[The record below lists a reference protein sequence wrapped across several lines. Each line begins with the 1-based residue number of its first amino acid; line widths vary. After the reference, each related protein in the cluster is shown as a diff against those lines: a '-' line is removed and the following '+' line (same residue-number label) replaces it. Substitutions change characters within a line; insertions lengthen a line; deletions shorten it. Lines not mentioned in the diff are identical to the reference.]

1 MKKYAAIRQQL
12 LIRREA
18 LNKRINQLS
27 NSARHIDEPLTAD
40 FAEQAVE
47 RQNDEVLEALG
58 EAGRQELIQ
67 INYALAHLEA
77 GDYGIC
83 DSCGATIP
91 PARLEVLPFS
101 DLCVTCAEKQAID

>member
-1 MKKYAAIRQQL
+1 MKKYEAIHQQL
-12 LIRREA
+12 LIRREE
-18 LNKRINQLS
+18 LNQRIKKLS

-58 EAGRQELIQ
+58 DAGRHELVQ
-67 INYALAHLEA
+67 INHALAHIEA
-77 GDYGIC
+77 GEYGIC

-91 PARLEVLPFS
+91 PARLEILPFS
-101 DLCVTCAEKQAID
+101 DLCVACAEKQAAE